1 MTSQTTYKYM
11 VYNAAELLAKLRIL
25 TLVGKDDENLE
36 WIGTDDQWRK
46 LHYEVESIY
55 RDWEL
60 STNF

>member
-1 MTSQTTYKYM
+1 M

-25 TLVGKDDENLE
+25 TLAGKDGQNLL
-36 WIGTDDQWRK
+36 WLGTDDQWRK

-60 STNF
+60 STKF